1 MSESTT
7 ISANTGFALSH
18 VQFIM
23 NFWNDKYFSDILQDS
38 FNKVS
43 THCTASTFAVREVS
57 RHFRNKKKAYLR
69 AKIEEL
75 ETNNKIQNIRDL
87 YRGISD
93 FKKGYQPRCYI
104 VKDEKGDL
112 VADSHG
118 ILARWRKYFSQ
129 LFNVHGVK
137 DVGQAEIHTAEP
149 LVPEPSASEVEL
161 AIDKLKVTNRQVLTK
176 YRQN

>member
-1 MSESTT
+1 MFRFLDHRKRAK
-7 ISANTGFALSH
+7 IQW
-18 VQFIM
+18 VQ
-23 NFWNDKYFSDILQDS
+23 DR
-38 FNKVS
+38 
-43 THCTASTFAVREVS
+43 REVS

-87 YRGISD
+87 YRCISD
-93 FKKGYQPRCYI
+93 FMKGYQPRYNI

-118 ILARWRKYFSQ
+118 IVVRYRKYFSQ

-149 LVPEPSASEVEL
+149 LG
-161 AIDKLKVTNRQVLTK
+161 T
-176 YRQN
+176 